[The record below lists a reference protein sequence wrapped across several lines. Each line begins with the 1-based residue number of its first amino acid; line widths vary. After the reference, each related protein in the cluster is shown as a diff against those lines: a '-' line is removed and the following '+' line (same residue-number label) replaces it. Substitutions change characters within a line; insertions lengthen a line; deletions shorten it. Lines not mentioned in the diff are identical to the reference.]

1 MQQYPQNYS
10 LSAFAKHPNLGL
22 QHGIPRRGCGWM
34 LLRISSF
41 ISSHGSRLGCMRLCW
56 SGPELP
62 ESHLSRCWQVEAAC
76 GNGGGDSSCF
86 GLFPTTFGSSLSQP
100 SSGCDPHEPATR
112 LSLIL
117 STSTAFTGSTRS
129 TISSSTA
136 ALPAVAVWWRS
147 ICLFQV
153 SILEN
158 LQQ

>member
-1 MQQYPQNYS
+1 MP
-10 LSAFAKHPNLGL
+10 
-22 QHGIPRRGCGWM
+22 
-34 LLRISSF
+34 LRTSSF
-41 ISSHGSRLGCMRLCW
+41 TSSHGSRLGCMRFRW
-56 SGPELP
+56 SGPELS
-62 ESHLSRCWQVEAAC
+62 ESHLSRCGQLEAAC
-76 GNGGGDSSCF
+76 GIGGGESSCF

-147 ICLFQV
+147 ICLDQS
-153 SILEN
+153 SITEEPSTMINRAAWSHKRHALLTVALMN
-158 LQQ
+158 LSQTD